1 MQQPESLANHSP
13 FGQSLFPNVTDS
25 ASWNKR
31 QVLLR
36 FLTFILSIVGFA
48 TAIALVFAPV
58 VLTLQSLDL
67 GFTTACILWNSF
79 ELYVIYV
86 RKDKSELQR
95 PKTRIAIELALS
107 ICGVAS
113 TVVQTVYVLREED
126 NPTLQEG
133 SKRIWVG
140 MSRCLCALLA
150 IISIIHIT
158 LFVRKCIE
166 YNARKK
172 QVLVDTLVQELSRR
186 NQETQEQTVHT
197 VSPISPASYKEY
209 PRKAEEMLAN
219 WDKPVELSAMNTN
232 VYEMDASP
240 PCPKEL
246 A

>member
-1 MQQPESLANHSP
+1 MLVCTVSNHFVS
-13 FGQSLFPNVTDS
+13 
-25 ASWNKR
+25 
-31 QVLLR
+31 
-36 FLTFILSIVGFA
+36 A
-48 TAIALVFAPV
+48 TAYCFHPRHNA
-58 VLTLQSLDL
+58 
-67 GFTTACILWNSF
+67 N
-79 ELYVIYV
+79 
-86 RKDKSELQR
+86 
-95 PKTRIAIELALS
+95 KT
-107 ICGVAS
+107 
-113 TVVQTVYVLREED
+113 QT
-126 NPTLQEG
+126 
-133 SKRIWVG
+133 
-140 MSRCLCALLA
+140 C
-150 IISIIHIT
+150 SIIHIT

-209 PRKAEEMLAN
+209 PRKAEEMPAN